1 MNCSICHGD
10 YRLDNLF
17 FDYDKDGSGALS
29 VDPAGE
35 PQWCVIDW
43 QLVMATNPAFE
54 LSYFIS
60 QSVTNEFRLAHEKQL
75 LQAYYL
81 ELTAEGSG
89 VTKADFPYAVMLH
102 HYQAAQV
109 RTLSCAASARSQSV
123 CSCVHSACAQ
133 RVCTACV
140 HSVCAQSPFMRI
152 QTQHATVCAV
162 LCRPSL
168 GTTRSL
174 VAMAPSLTASAG

>member
-29 VDPAGE
+29 VDPVTGE

-60 QSVTNEFRLAHEKQL
+60 QSVTNEFRLAHEKRL
-75 LQAYYL
+75 LHAYYL

-89 VTKADFPYAVMLH
+89 VTQVEFPFAVMLH

-109 RTLSCAASARSQSV
+109 RTLSRAASAWSQSV
-123 CSCVHSACAQ
+123 CSCVHSTCA
-133 RVCTACV
+133 
-140 HSVCAQSPFMRI
+140 
-152 QTQHATVCAV
+152 
-162 LCRPSL
+162 
-168 GTTRSL
+168 
-174 VAMAPSLTASAG
+174 